1 MAMMSSMIPIHNT
14 MLSDIGKKQETI
26 DGFMLINMINWIQN
40 IIQDQVDGQSG
51 EYLPIS
57 GMALFILSSKVNVIS
72 ICNAMPMVQLMLKMQ
87 QLTLMHIL
95 IPFQWALIK

>member
-1 MAMMSSMIPIHNT
+1 MAMMSSMIPIHNI

-26 DGFMLINMINWIQN
+26 DGFMLINMTNWIQN

-51 EYLPIS
+51 ELLPTS
-57 GMALFILSSKVNVIS
+57 GMVLFILSLKVNVTS
-72 ICNAMPMVQLMLKMQ
+72 ICNATLTAQLMLKMQ